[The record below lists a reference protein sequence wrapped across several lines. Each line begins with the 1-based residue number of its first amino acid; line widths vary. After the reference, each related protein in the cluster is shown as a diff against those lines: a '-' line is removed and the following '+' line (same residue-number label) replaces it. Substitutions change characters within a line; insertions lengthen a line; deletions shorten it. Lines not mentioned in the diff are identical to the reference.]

1 MNKQNE
7 LAGTIVLVKSNLSN
21 NLDNK
26 KQLVGVIVMA
36 SVENNSVMVNFGFDE
51 NAFFSTDAL
60 LVLRKP
66 EEIRRNVLN
75 DATLLPYYDY
85 YDILDIISF
94 AESPEITLHKEAVVL
109 SSKNLNALEYTMI
122 SLSTVLGLKQANGIN
137 R

>member
-1 MNKQNE
+1 
-7 LAGTIVLVKSNLSN
+7 
-21 NLDNK
+21 
-26 KQLVGVIVMA
+26 
-36 SVENNSVMVNFGFDE
+36 
-51 NAFFSTDAL
+51 L